1 MYCYLQILFFAEV
14 ALRLSCCNQQDRIHR
29 HNVNAWRHDDLI
41 NLSEKSRKKRR
52 GHGSYRKLLPNAIL
66 RLSFGMRLFQ
76 GSTFGSTATKPDK
89 LTNPSAAASRT
100 LATFCGVS
108 HSHVQVCRNAVAESV
123 AKRIIEAVREETH
136 LGMLRLKLLVIQFA
150 FDEAEMDVRVGR
162 SSDVRHVF
170 MSHVRLFLRRND
182 DQTKLLEIPVA
193 TAIIDSTA
201 AENLCEF
208 CISGSDGSSG
218 WWLPGWCSFRIQ
230 IGLLQMCALP
240 DISRRPCRGRTHLS
254 YLTIA

>member
-1 MYCYLQILFFAEV
+1 M
-14 ALRLSCCNQQDRIHR
+14 
-29 HNVNAWRHDDLI
+29 
-41 NLSEKSRKKRR
+41 
-52 GHGSYRKLLPNAIL
+52 LPNAIL

-201 AENLCEF
+201 AENLCEVLHKRIGWLF
-208 CISGSDGSSG
+208 GLVAPRVVFIQNSDRAASNVRLAGHFAAA
-218 WWLPGWCSFRIQ
+218 LPGANTSFIFNNCMMHMMFTA
-230 IGLLQMCALP
+230 LLQSIRHFDL
-240 DISRRPCRGRTHLS
+240 ISPLWSASGVLSRGHVMDKVFCEVL
-254 YLTIA
+254 